1 MGWATLS
8 ATANRVA
15 YNRLGSVGVTA
26 GTVTGRG
33 FLRMPSEYV
42 HNERVITD
50 EYVLQAETALFGTL
64 SYNDSVTV
72 EGVAYTVRE
81 QPLKV
86 DDGTF
91 CLVLLTKNDVIPPAA
106 ENLTTISGLNLT
118 TILGIP
124 LVTLQ

>member
-15 YNRLGSVGVTA
+15 YNRLGSVSVTA

-42 HNERVITD
+42 HDGRVITD

-64 SYNDSVTV
+64 SYDDNITV
-72 EGVAYTVRE
+72 EGVAYAVRE
-81 QPLKV
+81 KPLKV

-91 CLVLLTKNDVIPPAA
+91 CLVLLTKVAA
-106 ENLTTISGLNLT
+106 VVNKLLFEDGFGLL
-118 TILGIP
+118 LEDSSF
-124 LVTLQ
+124 LLLEA

>member
-64 SYNDSVTV
+64 GYNDSITV

-91 CLVLLTKNDVIPPAA
+91 CLVLLTRNDIIPAAA
-106 ENLTTISGLNLT
+106 ENLTTIPGVNIT
-118 TILGIP
+118 TILGVP
-124 LVTLQ
+124 LLALP

>member
-26 GTVTGRG
+26 GTATGRG

-50 EYVLQAETALFGTL
+50 EYVLQVETALFGTL
-64 SYNDSVTV
+64 GYNDSITV

-81 QPLKV
+81 QPLKI

-91 CLVLLTKNDVIPPAA
+91 CLVLLTKVATAVNNI
-106 ENLTTISGLNLT
+106 TTLSGLNIT
-118 TILGIP
+118 TLAGVP
-124 LVTLQ
+124 LATL